1 MREEDVQQQID
12 GVRVCCGHSERR
24 VCGPPHLLVLLHPE
38 VWSSSAA
45 DLERR
50 DGSAVRLDRSSLEA
64 EW

>member
-1 MREEDVQQQID
+1 MCEADVQQQTD

-45 DLERR
+45 HSERC
-50 DGSAVRLDRSSLEA
+50 DDSAVRPDRSSLEA
-64 EW
+64 